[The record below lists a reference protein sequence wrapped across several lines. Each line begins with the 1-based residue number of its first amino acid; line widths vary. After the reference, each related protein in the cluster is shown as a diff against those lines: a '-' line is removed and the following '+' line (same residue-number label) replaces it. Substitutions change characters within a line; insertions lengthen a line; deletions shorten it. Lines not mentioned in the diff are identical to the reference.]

1 MHNDPYVQD
10 YLQPL
15 FTERTREL
23 VGLTNL
29 SLRTG
34 SLSKKTAL
42 HKSRQTQ
49 TVSPNVS
56 KAICGE
62 VVLPHAFVRY
72 HMGLLNHSSNI

>member
-1 MHNDPYVQD
+1 MHNDPYVHD

-23 VGLTNL
+23 VGLTHL
-29 SLRTG
+29 SPGTG

-56 KAICGE
+56 KAIGGE
-62 VVLPHAFVRY
+62 VILLHAFVKY
-72 HMGLLNHSSNI
+72 HIGVLNHTNNI